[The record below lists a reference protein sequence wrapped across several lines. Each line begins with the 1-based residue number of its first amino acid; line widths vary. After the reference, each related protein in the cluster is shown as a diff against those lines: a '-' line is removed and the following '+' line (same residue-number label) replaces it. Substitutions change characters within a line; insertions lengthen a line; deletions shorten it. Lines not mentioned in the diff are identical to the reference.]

1 MMGET
6 FSVGIGKIGVDSKP
20 NIVDFSGNA
29 MDNNEIDKVEM
40 TLVNIGLGDASQL
53 IQMILL
59 QNVLRA
65 G

>member
-20 NIVDFSGNA
+20 NIVDFRGNA
-29 MDNNEIDKVEM
+29 MGNNEIDKVEM